1 MLCQYHKS
9 HHVNIDKKLRY
20 KLFNFMV
27 TMKQNNMDDVSH
39 FPIAD
44 TWIPNGGAQIRGMNN
59 AASTWYSWL

>member
-1 MLCQYHKS
+1 
-9 HHVNIDKKLRY
+9 
-20 KLFNFMV
+20 MV